1 MGKINYPQPAM
12 LFAGLIYRDIEIEES
27 AKVKLVDEFGE
38 IYQQSIP
45 IPFNFTDHY
54 NKEMG
59 EGLKREFIS
68 FKKLMN
74 VDNLP
79 MIKIKTNEMESDLAD
94 SSTDN
99 RKINIDPGYIT
110 AEKLVLATTKNY
122 GHRPYLTDGIYA
134 ELTYRFIKK
143 SFTTLEWTYPDYRTK
158 EAISMFNG
166 WRKWYLEK
174 LKENKFCPQIMQITA
189 D

>member
-1 MGKINYPQPAM
+1 MGKINYPPPAM
-12 LFAGLIYRDIEIEES
+12 LFTGLIYRNIEIAES
-27 AKVKLVDEFGE
+27 VKGKLVAEFGE
-38 IYQQSIP
+38 AHEESSI

-54 NKEMG
+54 NKEIG
-59 EGLKREFIS
+59 EGLNREFIS
-68 FKKLMN
+68 FKRLIN

-79 MIKIKTNEMESDLAD
+79 MIKLKTNEMESELAD
-94 SSTDN
+94 SSTGN
-99 RKINIDPGYIT
+99 RRINIDPGYIT

-122 GHRPYLTDGIYA
+122 GHRPYLTNGIYA

-166 WRKWYLEK
+166 WRKWYLEE
-174 LKENKFCPQIMQITA
+174 LKNLPQTFT

>member
-1 MGKINYPQPAM
+1 MGRISYPPPAM
-12 LFAGLIYRDIEIEES
+12 LFTGLIYSNIEI
-27 AKVKLVDEFGE
+27 AKSVKEKLAAEFGE
-38 IYQQSIP
+38 IYEESSI

-68 FKKLMN
+68 FKKLIN

-94 SSTDN
+94 SSTGN
-99 RKINIDPGYIT
+99 RRINIDPGYIT

-122 GHRPYLTDGIYA
+122 GHRPYLIDGIYA

-143 SFTTLEWTYPDYRTK
+143 SFTVLEWTYPDYRTE
-158 EAISMFNG
+158 EAMSMFNG
-166 WRKWYLEK
+166 WRKWYLEE
-174 LKENKFCPQIMQITA
+174 LKQNRTQINA
-189 D
+189 DLED

>member
-1 MGKINYPQPAM
+1 MDKIKYPQPVM
-12 LFAGLIYRDIEIEES
+12 LLTGLIYRNIEIVKS
-27 AKVKLVDEFGE
+27 AKIKLIDNFGE
-38 IYQQSIP
+38 IYHQSIP
-45 IPFNFTDHY
+45 IPFNFTKHY

-59 EGLKREFIS
+59 EGLMREFIS
-68 FKKLMN
+68 FKKLIN
-74 VDNLP
+74 VNNIP
-79 MIKIKTNEMESDLAD
+79 KIKLITNETESEFAD
-94 SSTDN
+94 SSNGN
-99 RKINIDPGYIT
+99 RQINIDPGYIN

-166 WRKWYLEK
+166 WRKWYLEE
-174 LKENKFCPQIMQITA
+174 LKQNRTQINA
-189 D
+189 DLGD